1 MPMTVASLV
10 LDIIC
15 MACLCWAHRDNAW
28 LGADDVTRCL
38 DCVPVLLIG
47 NVVFNVLYNTMSS
60 VFQAEACQMDVRLG
74 SGPHATQLTGAFL
87 NLADSVAIIIFTPVI
102 DRLFVPGVERM
113 LQQKVSL
120 NMKIYVG
127 IAAAIGSQLVAA
139 LLEYLR
145 KDAEVFDIPSR
156 CAPLDADGE
165 HVRMSS
171 ISVFWMAIP
180 YALIGIGEVLVNP
193 VLQHYAYVGAPE
205 SMRSMLQAFNLF
217 AMGGMPNAISA
228 GLSMATKK
236 FTPNNLNNGDLVNV
250 YYINAALGI
259 MGCAFFYWASYGV
272 GKTEGKVGTVA
283 DNGDCEK
290 AKREVSNMSCEA
302 ASTST
307 DDSTA
312 VEYAI

>member
-1 MPMTVASLV
+1 M
-10 LDIIC
+10 
-15 MACLCWAHRDNAW
+15 
-28 LGADDVTRCL
+28 G
-38 DCVPVLLIG
+38 
-47 NVVFNVLYNTMSS
+47 
-60 VFQAEACQMDVRLG
+60 
-74 SGPHATQLTGAFL
+74 LTGAFL

-139 LLEYLR
+139 FLEYLR
-145 KDAEVFDIPSR
+145 KDAEVLDIPSR
-156 CAPLDADGE
+156 CAPLGADGE

-193 VLQHYAYVGAPE
+193 VLQHYAYSGAPE

-228 GLSMATKK
+228 GLSMATQTY
-236 FTPNNLNNGDLVNV
+236 TPNNLNNGNLAYV
-250 YYINAALGI
+250 YFINAAFGVLGGAI
-259 MGCAFFYWASYGV
+259 FYFVSSGV
-272 GKTEGKVGTVA
+272 GKGEGKVGTVA

-290 AKREVSNMSCEA
+290 AKREVPDISCEA
-302 ASTST
+302 GSTST
-307 DDSTA
+307 ADSTA
-312 VEYAI
+312 VEYTI